1 MFGLIKEMFIVLL
14 NVCILVSFARSLP
27 SKEPTKCLTLNN
39 RPCKARPTLVN
50 IKSDETLFFFPF
62 TVSVSKCGR
71 SCNTINVSYA
81 RVCVLFS
88 KSKKWSKVKKCM

>member
-14 NVCILVSFARSLP
+14 NVCILVSFGRSLP

-50 IKSDETLFFFPF
+50 IKSDETLFFSHLLLVL
-62 TVSVSKCGR
+62 VSVVEAVTLLMFHMLAFVFCL
-71 SCNTINVSYA
+71 V
-81 RVCVLFS
+81 
-88 KSKKWSKVKKCM
+88 KVKNEVK